1 MKNSPSNINTIIKDI
16 KPLYGSGYSVR
27 QLELIR
33 QFYRTFP
40 NTNALRSQLNWT
52 QYKLLISIKDEDKRE
67 RTK

>member
-16 KPLYGSGYSVR
+16 KPLYGSGYLVR

-40 NTNALRSQLNWT
+40 IVNVVRSQLN
-52 QYKLLISIKDEDKRE
+52 
-67 RTK
+67 